1 MNWINQPH
9 AIVQHQ
15 STLGRG
21 SLLIIGALMM
31 LSVLGTSPRGASA
44 FGLFVST
51 EPIATSETARV
62 FVARTERGLR
72 YLIQGKVASES
83 EGRTF
88 WIVPVPNVANIEENP
103 PLINA
108 IDPAPLA
115 EVADLTMP
123 RFEGACGEEPNGQ
136 SADGA
141 QAFSSDSIPLVYAYV
156 FNAQKLTPPPMDPEG
171 ISEMHRFLITEGIE
185 VTEELNELMFWALD
199 QNFMLLVVEY
209 EERYLSEG
217 ASPALDISLTLP
229 DNTGMR
235 VALKQLINTVMG
247 NSTDFVFYTMGDER
261 ARANFPTRELDT
273 SVVSFTS
280 PDTTDYLMQFDV
292 VALAQQSQVFIAEF
306 VGNLAPSTFTDESLA
321 TWRNEILASKLTRL
335 RARFIGAALRN
346 NAESITL
353 RGEPGGTYS
362 RAHRVPGFMC
372 AEEAGEEAGEE
383 MSGEEM
389 AGEEMAGEEMA
400 GEEMAGEEMAGEEM
414 AGEEIAGEEVSG
426 AEAAGIETAGSM
438 TEDDGENA
446 GDSSN
451 ADDGCQSMNTGTHP
465 LLWIMLGALA
475 YLRRRSLMSRSVQS
489 RGAK

>member
-1 MNWINQPH
+1 MIGINKPRSSIQY
-9 AIVQHQ
+9 
-15 STLGRG
+15 RG
-21 SLLIIGALMM
+21 SLRGGSLLMISALIM
-31 LSVLGTSPRGASA
+31 LSILGTTPRGANA

-51 EPIATSETARV
+51 DPITTSETARV
-62 FVARTERGLR
+62 FVARTQRGLR

-88 WIVPVPNVANIEENP
+88 WVIPVPNVANVEENP

-115 EVADLTMP
+115 ELADLTMP
-123 RFEGACGEEPNGQ
+123 RFEGTCGEEPNGQ
-136 SADGA
+136 LADGA
-141 QAFSSDSIPLVYAYV
+141 QVFSSDSIPLTYAYV
-156 FNAQKLTPPPMDPEG
+156 FNAQKLTPPPMEPDG

-217 ASPALDISLTLP
+217 ASPALDVSLTLP
-229 DNTGMR
+229 ENTGMR

-353 RGEPGGTYS
+353 RGEPGGNYS
-362 RAHRVPGFMC
+362 RAHRAPGFMC
-372 AEEAGEEAGEE
+372 AEE
-383 MSGEEM
+383 

-400 GEEMAGEEMAGEEM
+400 GEEMAGEEMAGEGIAGAET
-414 AGEEIAGEEVSG
+414 AGEETSG
-426 AEAAGIETAGSM
+426 TEAAGIETAGSM
-438 TEDDGENA
+438 TVDEGEEVSE
-446 GDSSN
+446 SSGG
-451 ADDGCQSMNTGTHP
+451 DDGCQSVNTRNHP
-465 LLWIMLGALA
+465 LLWLMLGALA
-475 YLRRRSLMSRSVQS
+475 CLRRLREASRSAQS